1 LEIQSGNRLTRLI
14 ATLQTKI
21 PRLREIVIWFGL
33 FILFYVIGLFLP
45 EGFDWVVYYAPGTLH
60 PIWTPWTTII
70 LKFINWPLV
79 VAITLFAIILRSYR
93 NNRSPW
99 PIALAVLSLPTLWV
113 LYMGNLDGLVLAGL
127 LLLPWGVPLAAMKPQ
142 LSAFALLANKRSVI
156 AGAVWGLITLAIW
169 GLWPLNFAMALTPE
183 WKVEWTQDIS
193 LFPWGALIA
202 LPLLWVSRGD
212 EDLLMAAGSFVT
224 PHLFPYHFILLMPAL
239 GRMKPAWMVATW
251 LISWTP
257 LIANWVGPIGW
268 HMGNV
273 LGGCL
278 WLGIY
283 LNKKK
288 SAHLKVGESQPIG
301 SQISAQ

>member
-1 LEIQSGNRLTRLI
+1 MKPLLSLLAQKFFR
-14 ATLQTKI
+14 
-21 PRLREIVIWFGL
+21 PRQFLGWAV
-33 FILFYVIGLFLP
+33 LFLCLYGLGQFIP
-45 EGFDWVVYYAPGTLH
+45 EGFDWAHYFSQGTVH
-60 PIWTPWTTII
+60 PIWTPWTTTI
-70 LKFINWPLV
+70 LKFLNWPLV
-79 VAITLFAIILRSYR
+79 VAITLFAIVFRAFRY
-93 NNRSPW
+93 NRSPL

-113 LYMGNLDGLVLAGL
+113 LFMGNLDGIVLAGL
-127 LLLPWGVPLAAMKPQ
+127 LLLPCGIPLASMKPQ
-142 LSAFALLANKRSVI
+142 LSAFALLAKKKSII
-156 AGAVWGLITLAIW
+156 AGVIWCVVTLVIW
-169 GLWPLNFAMALTPE
+169 GLWPLNFSMALTPE
-183 WKVEWTQDIS
+183 WKMEWIQDIS
-193 LFPWGALIA
+193 LFPWGALLA
-202 LPLLWVSRGD
+202 LPLLWFSRGD

-257 LIANWVGPIGW
+257 LISNWVGPIGW

-288 SAHLKVGESQPIG
+288 SATPQVAENSQHL
-301 SQISAQ
+301 SQIPLEQL

>member
-1 LEIQSGNRLTRLI
+1 MD
-14 ATLQTKI
+14 
-21 PRLREIVIWFGL
+21 
-33 FILFYVIGLFLP
+33 FILLKRGH
-45 EGFDWVVYYAPGTLH
+45 LH
-60 PIWTPWTTII
+60 PIWTPWTTTI
-70 LKFINWPLV
+70 LKFVNWPLV
-79 VAITLFAIILRSYR
+79 VAITLLAIIFRAYR
-93 NNRSPW
+93 YNRSPL

-113 LYMGNLDGLVLAGL
+113 LFMGNLDGIVLAGL
-127 LLLPWGVPLAAMKPQ
+127 LLLPWGVPLASMKPQ
-142 LSAFALLANKRSVI
+142 LSAFALLAKKKSILAGVI
-156 AGAVWGLITLAIW
+156 WGLLTLVIW
-169 GLWPLNFAMALTPE
+169 GLWPLNFTMALSPE
-183 WKVEWTQDIS
+183 WKVEWVQDIS

-202 LPLLWVSRGD
+202 LPLLWFSRGD

-224 PHLFPYHFILLMPAL
+224 PHLFPYHYILLMPAL

-288 SAHLKVGESQPIG
+288 SVRLQGAENSNTVSQTPF
-301 SQISAQ
+301 QQA